1 MNETWRRRLRRW
13 GLFLR
18 RLQREIGY
26 DDCMGMAA
34 QIAYFMLL
42 SLFPF
47 LLFLLSLLSY
57 LPVLQPDQVLQSMS
71 ETLPPAAYDMVAD
84 TVRAVLSQRQGG
96 LLGIGLLAALWS
108 GSMGVGALITTINR
122 AYNIHP
128 RRNIAYQKLLAIL
141 LTLVLSAF
149 VIASTVLVLS
159 GPQISHK
166 IFQAIGLAGEGE
178 TVWTHLRVPVI
189 LLLDLAAFSLLY
201 YVAPEAKQRFVWILP
216 GAVTATVLWFG
227 ASSLFRLFVRN
238 FGNYNVTYGSIAAV
252 IILLVWLWLSGFIFL
267 LGAEINALMRRG
279 DYYEDLPRVRGRVKR
294 RMHFHR
300 DREDGDGGAAAAE
313 EEQA

>member
-1 MNETWRRRLRRW
+1 MSGTWQRRLKR
-13 GLFLR
+13 GALFLR

-34 QIAYFMLL
+34 QIAYYMLL

-47 LLFLLSLLSY
+47 LLFLLSLLSF
-57 LPVLQPDQVLQSMS
+57 LPILQPDQVLQSMS
-71 ETLPPAAYDMVAD
+71 QTLPPAAYGMVAD

-96 LLGIGLLAALWS
+96 LLGLGLLAALWS
-108 GSMGVGALITTINR
+108 GSMGVGALITTFNR

-128 RRNIAYQKLLAIL
+128 KRNIAYQKLLAIL
-141 LTLVLSAF
+141 LTLVLSGF
-149 VIASTVLVLS
+149 VIVSTVLILS
-159 GPQISHK
+159 GPQISHR
-166 IFQAIGLAGEGE
+166 IFQAVGLAGEGT

-189 LLLDLAAFSLLY
+189 LLLDLAGFSLLY
-201 YVAPEAKQRFVWILP
+201 FVAPEAKQRYVWILP

-238 FGNYNVTYGSIAAV
+238 FSSYNVTYGSIAAV

-279 DYYEDLPRVRGRVKR
+279 DHFEDLPRVRGRVKR
-294 RMHFHR
+294 RMHFQDDAGR
-300 DREDGDGGAAAAE
+300 AD
-313 EEQA
+313 EQERA